1 MYEVLTTL
9 APDEAFQELKKA
21 LLKEKAKIIE
31 EESPRKLVVEHGSWF
46 EYSPK
51 TLEKIIRFNLIAE
64 DSKTRIVSNTQ
75 WKTSSMTLAVL
86 GFIGVSIVGAF
97 LLWLAWD
104 IKAYV
109 EGLRSTFAGWLAEQL
124 GYMEFVNLIRIAQ
137 TFEIFAFI
145 IFAILII
152 ALIHTIYLYSKR
164 EEFTK
169 EILALL
175 PRSK

>member
-1 MYEVLTTL
+1 MYEVLVAL

-31 EESPRKLVVEHGSWF
+31 EESPSKLVVKHGSWL

-51 TLEKIIRFNLIAE
+51 TLQKIIRFNLIAE
-64 DSKTRIVSNTQ
+64 GPKTRIVSNTQ
-75 WKTSSMTLAVL
+75 WKTSSMALAVL
-86 GFIGVSIVGAF
+86 SLIGLPIMGTF

-109 EGLRSTFAGWLAEQL
+109 EGLRSTFAGWLAERL
-124 GYMEFVNLIRIAQ
+124 GYIGFTYLLRMAQ
-137 TFEIFAFI
+137 TIEILAFI
-145 IFAILII
+145 TFAISII
-152 ALIHTIYLYSKR
+152 ALVHTIYLYSKR

-175 PRSK
+175 PRS